1 MSMKEILER
10 EGLYISD
17 EEVMRRMQEAMMAGQ
32 EELVFSAGAHTV
44 KVRLS
49 HTAPQG
55 CMRDYEQYY

>member
-44 KVRLS
+44 KMRLS

-55 CMRDYEQYY
+55 CMRDYEGYY

>member
-17 EEVMRRMQEAMMAGQ
+17 EEVMRRMQEALMAGQ
-32 EELVFSAGAHTV
+32 EELVFTAGAHTV